1 MMQRRKFQ
9 EKIVWIF
16 AGILVSISNISCE
29 KVIDINLNKANPKYV
44 IEGNLSD
51 LPGECRVIITQT
63 VNFSDPTDFPGVNN
77 AIVTIREDQKEPI
90 KLIQTLPGLYE
101 SGLLQAKPFSTYQLT
116 VLIDGQEF
124 TSTVKVPEKVPFDSL
139 YIADFTGFGDTRKFA
154 NVVFT
159 DAEGLGNA
167 YRFIQYKNGVPNSN
181 IYVLNDEY
189 SDGRMINTFLAFFDN
204 SDNQRLDRGDT
215 VTVEMQGID
224 FSVYKFFLSLSQS
237 STGGNESVAP
247 GNPVSNIKGGAL
259 GYFNAFVKQRRT
271 VIVP

>member
-1 MMQRRKFQ
+1 MKRR
-9 EKIVWIF
+9 ELYETVLWVF
-16 AGILVSISNISCE
+16 AGLFFSTVSLSCE

-51 LPGECRVIITQT
+51 IPGECRVQVTKT
-63 VNFSDPTDFPGVNN
+63 VNFSDPSDFAGVEN
-77 AIVTIREDQKEPI
+77 AIVSIQQDQNEPVT
-90 KLIQTLPGLYE
+90 LIQITPGIFE
-101 SGLLQAKPFSTYQLT
+101 SGMLKARSLSTYKLS
-116 VLIDGQEF
+116 VKIDGEEF

-139 YIADFTGFGDTRKFA
+139 YIADFSGFGDTRKFA
-154 NVVFT
+154 NVIFK

-167 YRFIQYKNGVPNSN
+167 YRFIQYKNGLPNSN
-181 IYVLNDEY
+181 IFLLNDEY
-189 SDGRMINTFLAFFDN
+189 SDGRVINTFLAFFDN

-224 FSVYKFFLSLSQS
+224 YSVYKFFLSLSQS

-247 GNPVSNIKGGAL
+247 GNPISNIQGGAL

-271 VIVP
+271 VIVE